1 MPMVINNILLYQA
14 VGKRDLRTTRLTHA
28 QQTQNICI
36 TFRHLYNVGPA
47 SKTDVEDIG
56 PTLYKCYTPVLCL
69 LGAPSSLTQLF
80 GAVGALKK
88 VFRIFFRKPP
98 NLVPWSATWLSIFLW
113 TTRLI
118 WRRVIVEIKFKI
130 AATI

>member
-1 MPMVINNILLYQA
+1 MLYQA
-14 VGKRDLRTTRLTHA
+14 VGERDLRTTRLTHA

-56 PTLYKCYTPVLCL
+56 PTLYKCYTHVLSL
-69 LGAPSSLTQLF
+69 PGAPSSVTQLV

-98 NLVPWSATWLSIFLW
+98 NLVPWSATWLSIYFMDDK
-113 TTRLI
+113 TDMAQGN
-118 WRRVIVEIKFKI
+118 RRGKVQNCRHYAFKK
-130 AATI
+130 